1 MNPEP
6 RRHSAQDGDQHGQE
20 DGGVRQRQA
29 QAYQG
34 AVEAVFAIL
43 IAGGLGYLAD
53 RHFGTSPLLLL
64 IGLGIGF
71 AAFVLRLLRLGRAAQ
86 EDAEPSDMQQG
97 GAPPTDM
104 RGGGAEPPDRP

>member
-1 MNPEP
+1 VDPEP

-20 DGGVRQRQA
+20 DGAATRRRQA

-64 IGLGIGF
+64 IGFGIGF
-71 AAFVLRLLRLGRAAQ
+71 AAFVLRLVRLGRA
-86 EDAEPSDMQQG
+86 MQVG
-97 GAPPTDM
+97 GGEPTDM